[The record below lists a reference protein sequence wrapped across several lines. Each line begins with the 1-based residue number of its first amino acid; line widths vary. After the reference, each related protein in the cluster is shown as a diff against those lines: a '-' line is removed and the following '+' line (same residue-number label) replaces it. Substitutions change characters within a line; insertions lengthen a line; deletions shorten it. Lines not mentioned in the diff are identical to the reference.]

1 VLLPA
6 LTLTAE
12 DLIMQ
17 VKHLSEA
24 YSISKQVAELHRARD
39 MIAGGAGLGITIQS
53 TYQDD
58 TFIEN
63 IRPYVLDELDRRIA
77 EKMNCSKRL
86 ASLLINSALQKQS
99 NETLTVSS

>member
-1 VLLPA
+1 
-6 LTLTAE
+6 
-12 DLIMQ
+12 MQ

-24 YSISKQVAELHRARD
+24 YSISKQVAELHRTRGI
-39 MIAGGAGLGITIQS
+39 IAGGAGLGITIQS

-77 EKMNCSKRL
+77 EKNEL
-86 ASLLINSALQKQS
+86 LESLG
-99 NETLTVSS
+99 VSLEA

>member
-1 VLLPA
+1 
-6 LTLTAE
+6 
-12 DLIMQ
+12 MQ

-24 YSISKQVAELHRARD
+24 YSISMQVAELQRARGI
-39 MIAGGAGLGITIQS
+39 IAGGTGLGITIQS

-77 EKMNCSKRL
+77 EKNEL
-86 ASLLINSALQKQS
+86 LEALGVSL
-99 NETLTVSS
+99 E